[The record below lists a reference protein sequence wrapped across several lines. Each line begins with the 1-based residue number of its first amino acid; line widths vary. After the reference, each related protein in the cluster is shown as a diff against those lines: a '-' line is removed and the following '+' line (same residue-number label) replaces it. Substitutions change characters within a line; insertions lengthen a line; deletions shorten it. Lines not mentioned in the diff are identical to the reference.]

1 MGEVEGQGVSAPGV
15 FGVFYYRSGNPQM
28 LRRLSEF
35 FPVPAEALIREFE
48 EGANPEEV
56 CARSIRRLR
65 GAGVKNL
72 YISNLPIRRA
82 AATLDGILGLV

>member
-1 MGEVEGQGVSAPGV
+1 MREVEGQGVSAPGV
-15 FGVFYYRSGNPQM
+15 FGVFYYRSGNPQT

-48 EGANPEEV
+48 EGATPEEV
-56 CARSIRRLR
+56 CARTIRALR
-65 GAGVKNL
+65 GLGVPNL

-82 AATLDGILGLV
+82 AATLDGIMKLV